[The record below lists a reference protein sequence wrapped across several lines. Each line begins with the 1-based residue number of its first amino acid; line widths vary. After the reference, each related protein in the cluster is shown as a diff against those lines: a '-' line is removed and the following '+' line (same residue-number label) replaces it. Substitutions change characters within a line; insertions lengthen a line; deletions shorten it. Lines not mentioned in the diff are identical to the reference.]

1 MIIARATAVFVLWL
15 SFIGSAAATLLQGE
29 VIRVLD
35 GDTVELLDTSKN
47 TYRIRLANIDAP
59 EKSQSFS
66 EVSRQALASFVF
78 RKPKTVHKQ
87 GVDRYGRVIG
97 VLVVDG
103 VNVNAQMVH
112 QGLAWV
118 YTQYN
123 KDSTLVELQQ
133 DAKARKAGLW
143 TDPDPIAP
151 WDYRARRSKQ

>member
-78 RKPKTVHKQ
+78 RKPTTVHKQ